1 MLLLLLLWELLGL
14 LMLLRRRE
22 DKGEPDI
29 RRRAEPGKD
38 WGSGVH
44 APAATRQRLAVYL
57 NTLTEGIRLEYSAG
71 AQHCYQSRLLCGA
84 RPSGLAA

>member
-1 MLLLLLLWELLGL
+1 LLLLLLRELVL
-14 LMLLRRRE
+14 LLLLLRRRE
-22 DKGEPDI
+22 VDGEPGI
-29 RRRAEPGKD
+29 RRRIKPGKE

-84 RPSGLAA
+84 RSSGLAA